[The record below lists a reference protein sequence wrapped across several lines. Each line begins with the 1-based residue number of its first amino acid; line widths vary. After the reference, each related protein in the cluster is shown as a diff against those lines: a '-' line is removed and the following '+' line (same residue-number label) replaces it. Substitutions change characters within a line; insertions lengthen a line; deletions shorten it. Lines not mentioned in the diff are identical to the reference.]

1 MFGAVPLVWV
11 LTLAQAQ
18 PLAVSAFVTFK
29 AAWAAML
36 ALVVTPVVGWWAL
49 ANASRA
55 RAV

>member
-1 MFGAVPLVWV
+1 V

-36 ALVVTPVVGWWAL
+36 ALIVTPLIGWWAL
-49 ANASRA
+49 ANASRTA
-55 RAV
+55 